1 MLRYIPHV
9 FRRSFRRRIACRDI
23 HFGRSGRKETENVRI
38 SRKKRFVMI
47 RAEFRLPV
55 KAHAGYGCFRAGR
68 PRGNA
73 RMIRISRLCKQYKAK
88 KYPGGSWFR
97 TSGIYDANAIDPD
110 LRTLRS
116 GVFP

>member
-38 SRKKRFVMI
+38 
-47 RAEFRLPV
+47 AE
-55 KAHAGYGCFRAGR
+55 
-68 PRGNA
+68 
-73 RMIRISRLCKQYKAK
+73 YKAFLRIVPGRCARIVRELQIVSFPGYKPNLLSARLAGHQIPKKSK

-97 TSGIYDANAIDPD
+97 TSGIYDANVIDPD